1 MGFKILED
9 QDSSPKNYEVKV
21 ISDLHKY
28 IDEHITHQPVL
39 VYCTDEQKENL
50 NQDNRFQKKVSNEEI
65 LDDEVM
71 QHLQRKYDGAY
82 LLLIAT
88 EDKYMRAIDYRAPD
102 TGIALVIARP
112 FNHSRQSLQGLGRVG
127 RNGDKC
133 NRVRLAN
140 VELVDKEKE
149 IIYQSNLMVY
159 FSNNI
164 ARKIYPVSFT
174 KGGQR
179 PLKIAPNQQ
188 KLTNMLGKRDTLDKP
203 QPRVN
208 TRA

>member
-1 MGFKILED
+1 MGFQILED

-28 IDEHITHQPVL
+28 IEEHITHQPVL

-102 TGIALVIARP
+102 TGIALVIA
-112 FNHSRQSLQGLGRVG
+112 
-127 RNGDKC
+127 
-133 NRVRLAN
+133 
-140 VELVDKEKE
+140 
-149 IIYQSNLMVY
+149 
-159 FSNNI
+159 
-164 ARKIYPVSFT
+164 
-174 KGGQR
+174 
-179 PLKIAPNQQ
+179 
-188 KLTNMLGKRDTLDKP
+188 
-203 QPRVN
+203 
-208 TRA
+208 